1 MFQRIAREG
10 AEEARAN
17 QMGGNPPVPQRP
29 GAASPPGQRPQGG
42 GFYGQYFNNQP
53 GGGQQGGF
61 GSPAQSQGG
70 FGRPGNTQEKLAA
83 VPSNKKEKFETE
95 IIQNLLSSYFDIVR
109 KNVGDSV
116 PKSIM
121 FFLVNTSKE
130 TVQNELVKCLYKEDL
145 FDELL
150 EENPL
155 IASKRKA
162 CKEMLDV
169 LKKANDVLME
179 VREFNPAS

>member
-1 MFQRIAREG
+1 MG
-10 AEEARAN
+10 
-17 QMGGNPPVPQRP
+17 GGNPPVPQRP

-42 GFYGQYFNNQP
+42 GQQGGFFGQYFNNQP

-70 FGRPGNTQEKLAA
+70 FGRPGNPQEKLAA
-83 VPSNKKEKFETE
+83 VPMSIKASVPSSKKEKFETE
-95 IIQNLLSSYFDIVR
+95 VIQNLLSSYFDIVR

-130 TVQNELVKCLYKEDL
+130 DL

-169 LKKANDVLME
+169 LKKANEVLME
-179 VREFNPAS
+179 VREFNKSSNKSSL

>member
-1 MFQRIAREG
+1 M
-10 AEEARAN
+10 
-17 QMGGNPPVPQRP
+17 
-29 GAASPPGQRPQGG
+29 
-42 GFYGQYFNNQP
+42 
-53 GGGQQGGF
+53 
-61 GSPAQSQGG
+61 
-70 FGRPGNTQEKLAA
+70 TLALFDI
-83 VPSNKKEKFETE
+83 V
-95 IIQNLLSSYFDIVR
+95 LSSYFDIVR

-179 VREFNPAS
+179 VREFNPASLNI